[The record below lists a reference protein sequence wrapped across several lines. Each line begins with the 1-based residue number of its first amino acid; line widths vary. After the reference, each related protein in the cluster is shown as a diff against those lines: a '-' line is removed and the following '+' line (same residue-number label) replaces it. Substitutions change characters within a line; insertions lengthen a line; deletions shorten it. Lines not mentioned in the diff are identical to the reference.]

1 MMASGSALAMR
12 SDAHRAFLKE
22 VQRGTALLTVACCAA
37 AHAFSGF
44 GPVFYGIIVGA
55 ALAVANLWVIAFL
68 AQRTMEGERRSRLFY
83 SLLSGGKMLA
93 LLAVIWTT
101 LYLLPVSPIG
111 FVIGMTN
118 LFAAIVVT
126 GLLRTRAGAETTVGG
141 HVTEERSA

>member
-1 MMASGSALAMR
+1 MTESRIPKSGE
-12 SDAHRAFLKE
+12 AHRAFLMG
-22 VQRGTALLTVACCAA
+22 VQRGTALLTVAFCAV

-44 GPVFYGIIVGA
+44 GPMFFGIIVGA
-55 ALAVANLWVIAFL
+55 VLAVANLWVITFL
-68 AQRTMEGERRSRLFY
+68 AKRTMEGERRSRLFY

-101 LYLLPVSPIG
+101 LYLLPIAPVG

-126 GLLRTRAGAETTVGG
+126 GLLRTREASEATIGG